1 MRLLV
6 GIIPIAP
13 EVRTSAC
20 DLHYYILLEV
30 LTNTDQ
36 RKQLKPGME
45 AGAHNPSYS
54 GS

>member
-30 LTNTDQ
+30 LTNTV
-36 RKQLKPGME
+36 RSEKAIE
-45 AGAHNPSYS
+45 ARHGGWCP
-54 GS
+54 